1 MKESKDDVKAKE
13 QQNVKTHSI
22 QFYRWEVISSV
33 VEFPP
38 LSWKVGCSEA

>member
-13 QQNVKTHSI
+13 QQNVI